1 MFWVAGRREDN
12 YAITND
18 GETESG
24 KSKVRLE
31 AVGTHSSPVNSIT
44 SL

>member
-12 YAITND
+12 YAIIND

-24 KSKVRLE
+24 KNKAHLA
-31 AVGTHSSPVNSIT
+31 AVGTHSGPVNSIT